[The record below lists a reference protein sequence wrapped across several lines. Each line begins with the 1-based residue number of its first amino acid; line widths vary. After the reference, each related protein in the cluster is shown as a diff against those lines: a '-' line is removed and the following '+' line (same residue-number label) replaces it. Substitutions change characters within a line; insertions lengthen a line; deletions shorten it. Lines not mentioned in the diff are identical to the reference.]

1 MTRGLP
7 RVPHDIADPNLA
19 EIGRRRIEWAGREM
33 PVLARLRARFER
45 ERPLD
50 GVRIVACVHV
60 TTETANLAYTLRAAG
75 ATPVIC
81 ASNPLSTQDDV
92 AAALVADGFS
102 VYARRGED
110 AETYYRHI
118 HLALDH
124 RPHLIIDDGADVV
137 TTVHRERRDVL
148 DTILGSTE
156 ETTTGVI
163 RLRAL
168 ARDDVLAF
176 PAIAVNDAMTKHLF
190 DNRYGTGQSTI
201 DAILRATNLL
211 LAGRTVVVAGYG
223 WCGRGIALRA
233 RGMGAHVIVTEVDPV
248 RALEAVMDGF
258 RVLRMEEAA
267 ALGDI
272 FVTATGNINVI
283 DREHFLRMKH
293 GAVLCNAGHFN
304 VEINLEALAELAVR
318 RRTLRPNVEEFVLSD
333 GRGLIVLAEGRL
345 VNLAAAEGHPAS
357 VMDMSFANQ
366 ALACVYLVQ
375 HHEELTADVYPVPE
389 EIDREVARLKLESMG
404 IAIDQLTDEQRAYL
418 ASWQHGT

>member
-1 MTRGLP
+1 MSDRP
-7 RVPHDIADPNLA
+7 SIPYDVADLGLA
-19 EIGRRRIEWAGREM
+19 EQGRQRIAWARREM
-33 PVLARLRARFER
+33 PVLRLLEERFAR
-45 ERPLD
+45 ERPLE

-75 ATPVIC
+75 ATTVIC

-110 AETYYRHI
+110 SETYYRPI

-148 DTILGSTE
+148 PGVIGSTE

-168 ARDDVLAF
+168 ARDDLLAF
-176 PAIAVNDAMTKHLF
+176 PAVAVNDAQTKHLF

-201 DAILRATNLL
+201 DAILRATNVL
-211 LAGRTVVVAGYG
+211 LAGKTVVVAGYG
-223 WCGRGIALRA
+223 WCGRGIAMRA
-233 RGMGAHVIVTEVDPV
+233 RGMGAQVIVTEVDPV
-248 RALEAVMDGF
+248 RALEAALDGY
-258 RVLRMEEAA
+258 RVLPMREAA
-267 ALGDI
+267 PLGDL
-272 FVTATGNINVI
+272 FVTATGNIHVI
-283 DREHFLRMKH
+283 DREHFTMMKP
-293 GAVLCNAGHFN
+293 GAILCNAGHFN
-304 VEINLEALAELAVR
+304 VEINLEALAALAVE
-318 RRTLRPNVEEFVLSD
+318 RRTLRPYVEEYVLPD
-333 GRGLIVLAEGRL
+333 GRGIVVLAEGRL
-345 VNLAAAEGHPAS
+345 VNLAVAEGHPAS

-366 ALACVYLVQ
+366 ALACVYLVRNRGA
-375 HHEELTADVYPVPE
+375 LAADVYPVPE
-389 EIDREVARLKLESMG
+389 EIDREVARLKLQAMG
-404 IAIDQLTDEQRAYL
+404 IAIDRLTAEQEAYL